1 MEFDEENHI
10 TKCGDTIF
18 FGGSGFKKH
27 FQKPFDKE
35 RILSMMSLSYGIPE
49 KVIADI
55 WDGKREASALFG
67 SAIHNALELRQN
79 GKDYGYKDFI
89 DSINVARN
97 FLLKN
102 GEVGKQISEIKYNR
116 EVEKA
121 LAKGKDK
128 DTVEMEQNYAYPSH
142 PTLARL
148 VKEKDLEKE
157 LDLIIGKFLVF
168 SNSLG
173 LDGDLV
179 NEPLVT
185 YSPYK
190 MGGFVDRLLVKD
202 WDKKICRVGDYKVNV
217 GSEKRT
223 DKFTGEMDFLAP
235 NKLSEYTIQTNF
247 YAFCLIKAGWTV
259 EGIDAFVFDNEEWKH
274 YELQLFDME
283 WFEKVLK
290 DKLI

>member
-1 MEFDEENHI
+1 MDFDEENHI
-10 TKCGDTIF
+10 TKQGSDIF

-27 FQKPFDKE
+27 FQKEFNRDYV
-35 RILSMMSLSYGIPE
+35 LNAMANSYGIPASD
-49 KVIADI
+49 IASI
-55 WDGKREASALFG
+55 WDGKREASSLFG
-67 SAIHNALELRQN
+67 TAIHNALEKQQN
-79 GKDYGYKDFI
+79 GEEYDYQSFI
-89 DSINVARN
+89 DSVNIARN

-102 GEVGKQISEIKYNR
+102 GEIGKRISEIKYER
-116 EVEKA
+116 ALEKA
-121 LAKGKDK
+121 KDK
-128 DTVEMEQNYAYPSH
+128 DKVEMEQNYAYPSH

-157 LDLIIGKFLVF
+157 LDIIVNKFLEF

-173 LDGDLV
+173 LDGHLV

-190 MGGFVDRLLVKD
+190 MGGFIDRLLVKD

-217 GSEKRT
+217 NSESKG

-274 YELQLFDME
+274 YELELFDMD
-283 WFEKVLK
+283 WFEGILK
-290 DKLI
+290 DKLKIN